1 MSKKREARKSLCGF
15 LSGSGSSPLRGSSC
29 YHPWAYD
36 SDLRSPMARGPH
48 ALPKRRLGEGHG
60 SQWLPNLL
68 LSFACPL
75 APNDIASLVG
85 VPSPNRDPKQTLA
98 RRSAQAAVR
107 PVPQPIGGQQWESWA
122 QTAPPWAGNG
132 SWEGWDPGA
141 PQVTHPPADNSRAGV
156 RKSSSAHR
164 GDPGSTHVLPSNP
177 NPVPRHEEPTLSLP
191 SARLLQNWS
200 GFIPAGS

>member
-1 MSKKREARKSLCGF
+1 
-15 LSGSGSSPLRGSSC
+15 
-29 YHPWAYD
+29 
-36 SDLRSPMARGPH
+36 MAREPH
-48 ALPKRRLGEGHG
+48 ALPKRRLGVGHG
-60 SQWLPNLL
+60 SQRLPNLL
-68 LSFACPL
+68 LSLACPL

-107 PVPQPIGGQQWESWA
+107 PVPQPTGGQQWESWA
-122 QTAPPWAGNG
+122 QTAPPWAGKG

-141 PQVTHPPADNSRAGV
+141 PQVTHPPEDNTRAGV

-177 NPVPRHEEPTLSLP
+177 PPNPVPRHEEPTLSLP
-191 SARLLQNWS
+191 SARPLQHWS